1 MSDEEYV
8 EQRSISGALLGV
20 VALALLVA
28 LGGLVWSYG
37 LQNHLSA
44 AEQKIAAADQKNAEL
59 EQKLEATNARL
70 RATSETLGQSVGMTQ
85 KQMEARAQ
93 SIIASQKAADAR
105 LEQEQ
110 AATNKQIGAVSTDVA
125 SVKTDVGG
133 VKTDV
138 ATTKSDL
145 EATKT
150 QLKSMKGDEGVMSG
164 LIATNHGE
172 LEILKHRGDR
182 TYLEFSLQK
191 GAKPTLLS
199 TVKLQLKKADE
210 KHSKY
215 TLEVSSDDRTIE
227 KKDKGLDEPVQFYN
241 GKDPV
246 LYELVVNVIEKN
258 TRLESRVYT
267 PATKSDLAT
276 CCF

>member
-1 MSDEEYV
+1 MSEEYV

-20 VALALLVA
+20 VAAALLAA
-28 LGGLVWSYG
+28 LGGLLWCHL
-37 LQNHLSA
+37 LQNKMEV
-44 AEQKIAAADQKNAEL
+44 AEQRIVAADQKNLEL
-59 EQKLEATNARL
+59 TEKLEATNARL
-70 RATSETLGQSVGMTQ
+70 RATSETLGQTVGMTQ
-85 KQMEARAQ
+85 KQIEIRTQ
-93 SIIASQKAADAR
+93 SIIAQQKAATAK
-105 LEQEQ
+105 LEQEN
-110 AATNKQIGAVSTDVA
+110 AANSQKIGAVSTDVA

-145 EATKT
+145 EATKS
-150 QLKSMKGDEGVMSG
+150 QLTRVMGDAGVMSG
-164 LIATNHGE
+164 LIATNHDE
-172 LEILKHRGDR
+172 LEVLKHKGDR
-182 TYLEFSLQK
+182 NYLEFTLQK

-215 TLEVSSDDRTIE
+215 TLVVSSDDRNIE

-258 TRLESRVYT
+258 KVSGYLST
-267 PATKSDLAT
+267 PKSVAKAGGAQ
-276 CCF
+276 

>member
-20 VALALLVA
+20 VAVALLAA

-44 AEQKIAAADQKNAEL
+44 AEQKITATDQKNAEL
-59 EQKLEATNARL
+59 AQELQATNARL
-70 RATSETLGQSVGMTQ
+70 RATSETLGQSVGISQ
-85 KQMEARAQ
+85 KQMEARAA
-93 SIIASQKAADAR
+93 SIIAAQRAESAR

-110 AATNKQIGAVSTDVA
+110 AATTKQIGAVSTDVA

-138 ATTKSDL
+138 ASTKSDL

-150 QLKSMKGDEGVMSG
+150 QLTRVMGDAGVMSG
-164 LIATNHGE
+164 LIATNHDE
-172 LEILKHRGDR
+172 LEILKHKGDR
-182 TYLEFSLQK
+182 NYLEFTLQK
-191 GAKPTLLS
+191 NAKPTLLS
-199 TVKLQLKKADE
+199 TIKLQLKKADE
-210 KHSKY
+210 KRSKY
-215 TLEVSSDDRTIE
+215 TLVVSSDDRSIE

-246 LYELVVNVIEKN
+246 LFEIVVNVIGKN
-258 TRLESRVYT
+258 AVSGYLST
-267 PATKSDLAT
+267 PKNVTKAAAQ
-276 CCF
+276 